1 VELLTDSALRQ
12 RRLNMKNERDNR
24 ILGRVHARELSAHE
38 QGMVTGGTLKI
49 TRLPNGEIV
58 IIADS

>member
-1 VELLTDSALRQ
+1 
-12 RRLNMKNERDNR
+12 MKNERDNR
-24 ILGRVHARELSAHE
+24 VLGRIHARELNDQELHRVAGS
-38 QGMVTGGTLKI
+38 GTLKV